1 MGNTQLKIDESCNL
15 LNNILKNKVDLQL
28 KILKHDSEIEIKLK
42 KMNKHCYFEINKEEN
57 VFNIIVFN
65 KKNIV
70 GFLSLQFTSE
80 YCSIINYMCVNNK
93 YYKCGIGEFLG
104 FISIFISIFYN
115 KKIIFSTG
123 ISDVVTNMLY
133 ERISGNNEIAVSQKI
148 LIEKFGF
155 IDSWKDKWDDNK
167 KMFSVDFMKLC
178 KDSPETYLDLQLGNL
193 RFYEKYKNLL
203 IKDPSIIF
211 SKYINFQNEQK
222 KVG

>member
-1 MGNTQLKIDESCNL
+1 M
-15 LNNILKNKVDLQL
+15 
-28 KILKHDSEIEIKLK
+28 
-42 KMNKHCYFEINKEEN
+42 
-57 VFNIIVFN
+57 
-65 KKNIV
+65 NIV
-70 GFLSLQFTSE
+70 LLL
-80 YCSIINYMCVNNK
+80 IICVNNK

-178 KDSPETYLDLQLGNL
+178 KDSPETYLNLQLGNL

-222 KVG
+222 MY